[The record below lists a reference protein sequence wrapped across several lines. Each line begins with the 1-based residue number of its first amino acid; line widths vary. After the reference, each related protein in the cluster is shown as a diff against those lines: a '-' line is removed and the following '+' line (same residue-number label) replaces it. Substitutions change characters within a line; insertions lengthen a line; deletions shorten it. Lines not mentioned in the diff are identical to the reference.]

1 MDPGAM
7 DPRRRPREARVPT
20 AHVNGIDIEYA
31 TSGDPADPALL
42 LVMGLGAQL
51 IAWPEA
57 FVQQLTARGLLT
69 IRYDNRDSGLST
81 KFEGTPDFAALF
93 AGDVSA
99 VPYHVE
105 DMA

>member
-1 MDPGAM
+1 M
-7 DPRRRPREARVPT
+7 PT
-20 AHVNGIDIEYA
+20 AHGNGIDIEYV

-57 FVQQLTARGLLT
+57 FVEQLTARGFFT

-81 KFEGTPDFAALF
+81 KFEGTPDFAGALRRRRELG
-93 AGDVSA
+93 ALHGRGHGRRRHRRCSTTSA
-99 VPYHVE
+99 
-105 DMA
+105 